1 MFELLKKD
9 FEIEILEQK
18 VEYKQLSYYDCL
30 ELHYRIQKDF
40 DLYKW
45 TYDFLKDKITIT
57 YDDVLKID
65 VKKLFDVYL
74 DTACRWF
81 YDKKWKWWKWVPFES
96 FISFIAK
103 EMRLDVITMLK
114 TYTPEAFNYIT
125 DWIIYNLNEQTKE
138 GQNRNKINQEIKSTP
153 KQDKEKILK
162 NVEYMDSLLN
172 NK

>member
-30 ELHYRIQKDF
+30 ELHYKIQKDF

-74 DTACRWF
+74 DTACR
-81 YDKKWKWWKWVPFES
+81 
-96 FISFIAK
+96 
-103 EMRLDVITMLK
+103 
-114 TYTPEAFNYIT
+114 
-125 DWIIYNLNEQTKE
+125 
-138 GQNRNKINQEIKSTP
+138 
-153 KQDKEKILK
+153 
-162 NVEYMDSLLN
+162 
-172 NK
+172 